1 MKNNFDIE
9 KLRNNFEKSLENFQT
24 VRDVAKPYS
33 VVLQAAILGLFECC
47 CDCSYILMKVLLTCH
62 GYFFPV
68 TASPKMLA
76 EYAFD
81 CGLVPD
87 ADAWLNVFETKNLL
101 AYTYDEN
108 DMRSVLDKFKEK
120 YIPAFEKLRQSIDEN
135 WLNA

>member
-9 KLRNNFEKSLENFQT
+9 KLRGNFEKSLENFQT
-24 VRDVAKPYS
+24 VRDVTKPYS
-33 VVLQAAILGLFECC
+33 VVLQAAILGLFERC
-47 CDCSYILMKVLLTCH
+47 CDCSYILMKELLTRH

-87 ADAWLNVFETKNLL
+87 ADAWLDIFETRNLL

-108 DMRSVLDKFKEK
+108 DMQPALDKFKEK
-120 YIPAFEKLRQSIDEN
+120 YIPAFERLKQSIDEN
-135 WLNA
+135 WSNA

>member
-9 KLRNNFEKSLENFQT
+9 KLRGNFEKSLENFQT
-24 VRDVAKPYS
+24 VRDVTKPYS
-33 VVLQAAILGLFECC
+33 VVLQAAILGLFERC
-47 CDCSYILMKVLLTCH
+47 CDCSYVLMKELLTRH

-76 EYAFD
+76 KFALD
-81 CGLVPD
+81 CELI
-87 ADAWLNVFETKNLL
+87 ADVGIWLDIFETRNLL

-108 DMRSVLDKFKEK
+108 DMQPVLDNFKEK
-120 YIPAFEKLRQSIDEN
+120 YIPAFENIKQSIDEN